1 MALVK
6 NCRHK
11 WTTQKF
17 RILVLVLVPVA
28 IILLCVLKYDFFDA
42 LALCSIYLVTL
53 RAKRVFYGVYLF
65 HLNLFISAAVLLVW
79 VVRSCWRRGWPEDR
93 LFRLSSAESIENVR
107 DFCSEDKAKQCQRM
121 KKIHKKKKKWSKTK
135 KEMEEMHDKNK
146 RKLQCHELRGDTWL
160 AWQSGWNP
168 SSLHWRYSECN
179 KRQKTANSKARLY
192 AKGCVLLFS
201 RKKVCE
207 KLILKILK
215 LFWTA

>member
-42 LALCSIYLVTL
+42 LAFCSIYLVTL

-65 HLNLFISAAVLLVW
+65 HLNLFISAAVLLVR

-121 KKIHKKKKKWSKTK
+121 KKIHKKKKNEAKPKKKWKKCMTK
-135 KEMEEMHDKNK
+135 IKENCNATNCAGTRDWRGKVAEIRAVCIEGTQNATNGRKQQIRKPVCTQKGVCYFSAEKRFVKN
-146 RKLQCHELRGDTWL
+146 
-160 AWQSGWNP
+160 
-168 SSLHWRYSECN
+168 
-179 KRQKTANSKARLY
+179 
-192 AKGCVLLFS
+192 
-201 RKKVCE
+201 
-207 KLILKILK
+207 
-215 LFWTA
+215 